1 MDKKQKSVMV
11 QRSKNS
17 TGFPFGRIL
26 YDRAVLYI
34 THRTTPLTSQ
44 DPLRLFPETP
54 ELCTKIFFQ
63 KYLQKPLAISEK
75 ICYYIQVTWMMT
87 SIKQIG
93 A

>member
-1 MDKKQKSVMV
+1 M
-11 QRSKNS
+11 
-17 TGFPFGRIL
+17 
-26 YDRAVLYI
+26 
-34 THRTTPLTSQ
+34 
-44 DPLRLFPETP
+44 DPLSLFPETP

>member
-1 MDKKQKSVMV
+1 M
-11 QRSKNS
+11 
-17 TGFPFGRIL
+17 GFPFGRIL

-34 THRTTPLTSQ
+34 THRTAPLTSQ
-44 DPLRLFPETP
+44 DSLSLFPEAP
-54 ELCTKIFFQ
+54 EFCTKIFFQ

>member
-1 MDKKQKSVMV
+1 M
-11 QRSKNS
+11 
-17 TGFPFGRIL
+17 TGRCFYYAPHHPIDL
-26 YDRAVLYI
+26 I
-34 THRTTPLTSQ
+34 
-44 DPLRLFPETP
+44 DPLRIFPEAP

-63 KYLQKPLAISEK
+63 KYLPKPLAIFEK

>member
-1 MDKKQKSVMV
+1 MTVRCFYYAPHHPIDL
-11 QRSKNS
+11 
-17 TGFPFGRIL
+17 I
-26 YDRAVLYI
+26 
-34 THRTTPLTSQ
+34 
-44 DPLRLFPETP
+44 DPLRLFPETS

-63 KYLQKPLAISEK
+63 KYLQKTLAISEK

>member
-1 MDKKQKSVMV
+1 MTVRCFYYAPHYPIALM
-11 QRSKNS
+11 
-17 TGFPFGRIL
+17 
-26 YDRAVLYI
+26 
-34 THRTTPLTSQ
+34 
-44 DPLRLFPETP
+44 DPLRLFPEVP

-63 KYLQKPLAISEK
+63 KYLQNPLAISGK

>member
-1 MDKKQKSVMV
+1 MTVRCFYYAPPHPIDLM
-11 QRSKNS
+11 
-17 TGFPFGRIL
+17 
-26 YDRAVLYI
+26 
-34 THRTTPLTSQ
+34 
-44 DPLRLFPETP
+44 DPLSLFPETP

-75 ICYYIQVTWMMT
+75 ICYYIRVTWMMT

>member
-1 MDKKQKSVMV
+1 M
-11 QRSKNS
+11 
-17 TGFPFGRIL
+17 GFPFGRIL

-34 THRTTPLTSQ
+34 THRTAPLTSQ
-44 DPLRLFPETP
+44 DSLRLFPEIP

>member
-1 MDKKQKSVMV
+1 M
-11 QRSKNS
+11 
-17 TGFPFGRIL
+17 L

-63 KYLQKPLAISEK
+63 KYLQKPLAISGK

>member
-1 MDKKQKSVMV
+1 MV
-11 QRSKNS
+11 QSSKNS

-26 YDRAVLYI
+26 YDRAVLLL
-34 THRTTPLTSQ
+34 RTAPPHPIDLI
-44 DPLRLFPETP
+44 DPLSLFPEVS

>member
-11 QRSKNS
+11 QSSKDA

-44 DPLRLFPETP
+44 DPLRLFPEAP
-54 ELCTKIFFQ
+54 ELCAKIFFQ
-63 KYLQKPLAISEK
+63 KYLQKPLAISRK

>member
-1 MDKKQKSVMV
+1 M
-11 QRSKNS
+11 
-17 TGFPFGRIL
+17 GFPFGRIL

-34 THRTTPLTSQ
+34 THRTTSLTSQ
-44 DPLRLFPETP
+44 DPLRLFPEPP

-63 KYLQKPLAISEK
+63 KYLQNPLAISRR

>member
-1 MDKKQKSVMV
+1 M
-11 QRSKNS
+11 
-17 TGFPFGRIL
+17 GFPFGRIL

-44 DPLRLFPETP
+44 DPLRLFPEAP

-63 KYLQKPLAISEK
+63 KYLQKPLAISGK

>member
-1 MDKKQKSVMV
+1 MTV
-11 QRSKNS
+11 RC
-17 TGFPFGRIL
+17 FYYAP
-26 YDRAVLYI
+26 
-34 THRTTPLTSQ
+34 HRPIDLI
-44 DPLRLFPETP
+44 DPLRIFLEAP

>member
-1 MDKKQKSVMV
+1 MV
-11 QRSKNS
+11 QSSKNS

-44 DPLRLFPETP
+44 EPLSLFPEAP

-63 KYLQKPLAISEK
+63 KYVQKPLAISRK

>member
-1 MDKKQKSVMV
+1 MTVRCFYYAPHHPID
-11 QRSKNS
+11 
-17 TGFPFGRIL
+17 
-26 YDRAVLYI
+26 
-34 THRTTPLTSQ
+34 LTA
-44 DPLRLFPETP
+44 PVEPFPETP

>member
-1 MDKKQKSVMV
+1 MTVRCFYYAPHHPIDLM
-11 QRSKNS
+11 
-17 TGFPFGRIL
+17 
-26 YDRAVLYI
+26 
-34 THRTTPLTSQ
+34 
-44 DPLRLFPETP
+44 DPLRLFPEPP

-63 KYLQKPLAISEK
+63 KYLQKPLAISGK

>member
-1 MDKKQKSVMV
+1 M
-11 QRSKNS
+11 
-17 TGFPFGRIL
+17 
-26 YDRAVLYI
+26 
-34 THRTTPLTSQ
+34 
-44 DPLRLFPETP
+44 DPLRLFPEAP

-63 KYLQKPLAISEK
+63 KYLQNPLAISEK

>member
-1 MDKKQKSVMV
+1 MI
-11 QRSKNS
+11 
-17 TGFPFGRIL
+17 GRCFYYAPRHPIDL
-26 YDRAVLYI
+26 I
-34 THRTTPLTSQ
+34 
-44 DPLRLFPETP
+44 DPLILFPEAP

-63 KYLQKPLAISEK
+63 KYLQKPLAISGK

>member
-1 MDKKQKSVMV
+1 M
-11 QRSKNS
+11 
-17 TGFPFGRIL
+17 TGRCFYYAPHHPIDL
-26 YDRAVLYI
+26 ID
-34 THRTTPLTSQ
+34 S
-44 DPLRLFPETP
+44 LRLFPEAP
-54 ELCTKIFFQ
+54 ELCAKIFFQ

>member
-1 MDKKQKSVMV
+1 MTVRCFYYAPHHLIDL
-11 QRSKNS
+11 
-17 TGFPFGRIL
+17 TGP
-26 YDRAVLYI
+26 VE
-34 THRTTPLTSQ
+34 P
-44 DPLRLFPETP
+44 FPEIP

-63 KYLQKPLAISEK
+63 KYLQKPLAISRK

>member
-1 MDKKQKSVMV
+1 M
-11 QRSKNS
+11 
-17 TGFPFGRIL
+17 GFPFGRIL

-63 KYLQKPLAISEK
+63 KYLQKPLAISRK
-75 ICYYIQVTWMMT
+75 ICYYIRVTWMMT

>member
-1 MDKKQKSVMV
+1 MTV
-11 QRSKNS
+11 RC
-17 TGFPFGRIL
+17 L
-26 YDRAVLYI
+26 YYAPHHPIDLM
-34 THRTTPLTSQ
+34 
-44 DPLRLFPETP
+44 DPLRLFPEIP

-63 KYLQKPLAISEK
+63 KYLQKPLAISGK

>member
-1 MDKKQKSVMV
+1 MTVRCFYYAPHHPIDL
-11 QRSKNS
+11 
-17 TGFPFGRIL
+17 I
-26 YDRAVLYI
+26 
-34 THRTTPLTSQ
+34 
-44 DPLRLFPETP
+44 DPLSLFPEAP

-63 KYLQKPLAISEK
+63 KYLQKTLAISGK

>member
-1 MDKKQKSVMV
+1 MV
-11 QRSKNS
+11 QSSKDA

-44 DPLRLFPETP
+44 DPLRLFPEAP
-54 ELCTKIFFQ
+54 ELCAKIFFQ

>member
-1 MDKKQKSVMV
+1 M
-11 QRSKNS
+11 
-17 TGFPFGRIL
+17 TGRCFYYAPHHPIDL
-26 YDRAVLYI
+26 M
-34 THRTTPLTSQ
+34 
-44 DPLRLFPETP
+44 DPLRIFPEAP

-63 KYLQKPLAISEK
+63 KYLQKPLAISRK

>member
-1 MDKKQKSVMV
+1 MV
-11 QRSKNS
+11 QSSKDA

-34 THRTTPLTSQ
+34 THRTAPLTSQ
-44 DPLRLFPETP
+44 DPLSLFPEAP

-63 KYLQKPLAISEK
+63 KYLQKPLAISRK

>member
-1 MDKKQKSVMV
+1 M
-11 QRSKNS
+11 
-17 TGFPFGRIL
+17 GFPFGRIL

-44 DPLRLFPETP
+44 DRLRLFPEAP

>member
-1 MDKKQKSVMV
+1 M
-11 QRSKNS
+11 
-17 TGFPFGRIL
+17 
-26 YDRAVLYI
+26 
-34 THRTTPLTSQ
+34 

>member
-1 MDKKQKSVMV
+1 M
-11 QRSKNS
+11 
-17 TGFPFGRIL
+17 GFPFGRIL

-44 DPLRLFPETP
+44 DPLRLFPEAP

-63 KYLQKPLAISEK
+63 KYLQKPLAISRK